1 MLFRTS
7 GSQEITSVSEDQV
20 IQTQDL
26 TKIFEKGK
34 KREVVALDSVN
45 FDVERGEVFGL
56 LGPNGAGKTT
66 LIRILV
72 GLLTPTMG
80 TATVL
85 GKDVTKNPDYVR
97 ERVALLPQ
105 EAGIYERLT
114 ARENLVYYGGFYGI
128 PIDVLNRRADAL
140 LDMVGLREKED
151 YQVKGF
157 SGGMKR
163 KVLVARALIIEP
175 QIVFLDEPTTGIDTI
190 GARIVRNML
199 KKLSAEEKR
208 TIILTTH
215 DLNEVSELCNRVGI
229 LSDGKLAAIG
239 KPSDLEEKFKAANLE
254 DVFMGLVTGEGV
266 YGEHR

>member
-1 MLFRTS
+1 MIEETVIRT
-7 GSQEITSVSEDQV
+7 EN
-20 IQTQDL
+20 L

-34 KREVVALDSVN
+34 KREVVALD
-45 FDVERGEVFGL
+45 DVSLEIGRGEVFGL

-72 GLLTPTMG
+72 GLLTPNSG
-80 TATVL
+80 TASVL
-85 GKDVTKNPDYVR
+85 GRDVVEEIDYIR

-105 EAGIYERLT
+105 EAGIYDRLT
-114 ARENLVYYGGFYGI
+114 ARENLVYYGGLYGI
-128 PIDVLNRRADAL
+128 PEDELNRRADNL
-140 LDMVGLREKED
+140 LEIVELKDKED

-175 QIVFLDEPTTGIDTI
+175 EIIFMDEPTTGVDTI
-190 GARIVRNML
+190 GARVVRNML
-199 KKLSAEEKR
+199 KKLSSERKQ

-229 LSDGKLAAIG
+229 LNKGKLVAIG
-239 KPSDLEEKFKAANLE
+239 KPSELEEKYKAANLE
-254 DVFMGLVTGEGV
+254 EVFTGLVTGEGV
-266 YGEHR
+266 YY